1 MTSGSSET
9 TENLGGPRVT
19 QFSVFLP
26 NKVGALLDVVRLL
39 NERGV
44 DVLALAVQD
53 SADTAIVRI
62 VVSDPETVEELFL
75 ENAVPA
81 SICDL
86 VVVELKEG
94 ASELGKLLAALLAAE
109 CNIFGSYALL
119 TRRRWLCTSKI
130 TTWRLRY
137 FSSTASRRSGNRTSP
152 GKRLAA
158 EATRRVQFAPL

>member
-1 MTSGSSET
+1 MGSET
-9 TENLGGPRVT
+9 TEKVGSGPRVT

-26 NKVGALLDVVRLL
+26 NKVGALLDVVKML

-62 VVSDPETVEELFL
+62 VVSDPESVEDLFM
-75 ENAVPA
+75 EQGVPA

-94 ASELGKLLAALLAAE
+94 ASELGRLLAALLAAE

-119 TRRRWLCTSKI
+119 TRPRGKAALALHVEDNDVAVAVLKQHR
-130 TTWRLRY
+130 
-137 FSSTASRRSGNRTSP
+137 FSILGQSDISR
-152 GKRLAA
+152 
-158 EATRRVQFAPL
+158 